1 MVLMF
6 QLYTCICQQLHIL
19 SYFLN
24 NLNTRFFRIKPFTVF
39 MTTQKGKNRKHFT
52 KQIKEKNV
60 NPFEE
65 DIKCNLYAIKLAIW

>member
-1 MVLMF
+1 
-6 QLYTCICQQLHIL
+6 
-19 SYFLN
+19 
-24 NLNTRFFRIKPFTVF
+24 